1 MLIFPDWL
9 EEACLV
15 DLEVACLEVHEE
27 VVAHQMALLVGEEA
41 LLMVLHLAALV
52 AYLAAFLEQELP

>member
-1 MLIFPDWL
+1 
-9 EEACLV
+9 
-15 DLEVACLEVHEE
+15 
-27 VVAHQMALLVGEEA
+27 MALLVGEEA

>member
-1 MLIFPDWL
+1 M
-9 EEACLV
+9 V

-27 VVAHQMALLVGEEA
+27 VAAHQMALLVGEEA
-41 LLMVLHLAALV
+41 LRMVLHLVALV